1 MADIPTIDLSGIA
14 PKSAT
19 PKTLAWDGKKA
30 ILATNIKKSFANLT
44 APQLKELTDYA
55 VYIGKKASDAKAIW
69 GQLVD
74 ASTASYAQGV
84 KSSPFDV
91 LRTNRA
97 SIPAGT
103 FSQAPTTYYAN
114 DYSDVAGPLVQAA
127 FSKVFGRIPTAA
139 ELAAPSPIK
148 DASGKAL
155 TWADALIQAA
165 NDPANQ
171 QTQSYETGADGKIRK
186 VITKNGFNP
195 STWLETNMTS
205 AYADAIKSGAA
216 TAEASITDK
225 YNKLASEYGIK
236 TIDPTTMQPTGTALI
251 DLAALEAGTK
261 TIDQIQ
267 KEWAGAT
274 LSKMPQLTPAL
285 NAGLSPAQVADS
297 AMSTLATMT
306 GKNKSLITVDNPFI
320 QAYLK
325 GDGKSTMSDKDFKSM
340 IMSSPDSG
348 FADSQYARNYY
359 DNLAGNVLSRMG
371 FNA

>member
-1 MADIPTIDLSGIA
+1 MAIPPTIDLSGIA
-14 PKSAT
+14 PKSST

-30 ILATNIKKSFANLT
+30 ILATNVKKSFANLT

-69 GQLVD
+69 NQLVD

-91 LRTNRA
+91 LNTNRA
-97 SIPAGT
+97 NIPAGT
-103 FSQAPTTYYAN
+103 FSQAPTTYYQN
-114 DYSDVAGPLVQAA
+114 DYTDVADSLVRAA
-127 FSKVFGRIPTAA
+127 FTKVFNRVPTSA
-139 ELAAPSPIK
+139 ELSAPSPMK
-148 DASGKAL
+148 DANGNAL
-155 TWADALIQAA
+155 TWADALLNAA

-186 VITKNGFNP
+186 VITKNAFSP
-195 STWLETNMTS
+195 STWLETNMTN
-205 AYADAIKSGAA
+205 AYADAIKSGQA
-216 TAEASITDK
+216 TAQASIADQ
-225 YNKLASEYGIK
+225 YNKLGSEFGIK
-236 TIDPTTMQPTGTALI
+236 TVDPTTMQPTGTALV

-261 TIDQIQ
+261 TIDQIK
-267 KEWAGAT
+267 KEWSGAA
-274 LSKMPQLTPAL
+274 LASMPHLAPAL

-297 AMSTLATMT
+297 AITKFATMT
-306 GKNKSLITVDNPFI
+306 GKNKALVTVDNPFI

-325 GDGKSTMSDKDFKSM
+325 GDGKSTMGDKEFQSM
-340 IMSSPDSG
+340 IMNSPDSG